1 MEDKSPKKKSKTKK
15 IIIGIVIVLV
25 LVAAA
30 IVFRYILA
38 LNGFLD
44 KITNWGPEKK
54 EYSVIVMNSSDV
66 SELSGLENK
75 GVGFLETDT
84 EVARAKQYLENII
97 KIDADVYDLDTMID
111 IFESRVIEAM
121 VLETDRLEIL
131 KEEMEDFTN
140 NTRVIDTFEIELD
153 DKKITISEKEVTT
166 EPFVVYLSGSDS
178 RNGIKATARSDVNI
192 VVVVNPEQG
201 KILLVSIPRDTYV
214 QLHGTTGLKDKLTH
228 AGIYGIDMSKTT
240 IEDFLDIQIDHT
252 IKVSFDTVVRVVD
265 QIDGIEINSDQEM
278 KLKVEG
284 KDKICEFI
292 VGTQQV
298 DGDCALLFARER
310 KSYKTGDRH
319 RGENQQQVITSI
331 IGKLSSSRDYLLKL
345 PAILDI
351 AADSFETTL
360 RRDDI
365 MAFVRMQLGKTIN
378 WKVESISID
387 GSGMMEPTYSM
398 GANTPLYVM
407 IPSEESIIKVTSKIN
422 DYLLK
427 NESSEQEQ
435 MTDE

>member
-25 LVAAA
+25 LVAVA
-30 IVFRYILA
+30 IVLRYVLA

-66 SELSGLENK
+66 FELSGLENK

-84 EVARAKQYLENII
+84 EVARAKQYLENIV
-97 KIDADVYDLDTMID
+97 KIDADVYDLDAMID
-111 IFESRVIEAM
+111 MLKSRVIEAM

-131 KEEMEDFTN
+131 KEETEDFTN

-153 DKKITISEKEVTT
+153 DKKITVSEKEVTT

-178 RNGIKATARSDVNI
+178 RNGVKATARSDVNI

-284 KDKICEFI
+284 KDKVCEFV
-292 VGTQQV
+292 VGVQQV
-298 DGDCALLFARER
+298 DGDCALRFARER

-331 IGKLSSSRDYLLKL
+331 IGKLSNSRDYLLKL
-345 PAILDI
+345 PTILDI

-360 RRDDI
+360 KRDDI
-365 MAFVRMQLGKTIN
+365 MAFVRMQLGKTIE
-378 WKVESISID
+378 WKVESVAID
-387 GSGMMEPTYSM
+387 GSGTMEPTYSM
-398 GANTPLYVM
+398 GANTSLYVM
-407 IPSEESIIKVTSKIN
+407 IPSEESIIKVTDKIN
-422 DYLLK
+422 DYLLEK
-427 NESSEQEQ
+427 ESLEQGQ
-435 MTDE
+435 TTK